1 MSEAPVIGFKSLNDD
16 SESSHLPTQRL
27 MRIVRC
33 SGYLI
38 ATIFFL
44 LLPIIEGIAPAT
56 AQERRV
62 VIGYVS
68 RDLNNFPPLLAEAKG
83 FFREAGI
90 APQLVQARSTVGT
103 AALLGGS
110 IDYFTAFSSTIQR
123 AMQGAPLRG
132 LLTMVDKP
140 NFYLVSR
147 PEIRTVADL
156 RGKIIGVGSLGT
168 INYVVTQ
175 KVLARFGVGPED
187 ATLMGVGDFQLRM
200 AALKSGSIQATMAA
214 PPAPV
219 QAKEWGFNILA
230 FAGDFVDLP
239 LAGLS
244 TTSSKIKAARS
255 EVVSVI
261 TVVLRGLQ
269 FIRANRGETIFLI
282 QKLLKMEKALAEAA
296 YDLSLKSYSA
306 DGSASA
312 KGIQNVM
319 EMTPTAAA
327 GRQVTAAEVV
337 DFGPLREAQAALGI
351 R

>member
-1 MSEAPVIGFKSLNDD
+1 
-16 SESSHLPTQRL
+16 
-27 MRIVRC
+27 
-33 SGYLI
+33 
-38 ATIFFL
+38 
-44 LLPIIEGIAPAT
+44 
-56 AQERRV
+56 V

-90 APQLVQARSTVGT
+90 VLQLVQVRSTVGT
-103 AALLGGS
+103 AALLSGS
-110 IDYFTAFSSTIQR
+110 IDYHTAFSSTIQR
-123 AMQGAPLRG
+123 AMQGVPLKG

-175 KVLARFGVGPED
+175 KVLAHFGVGPED
-187 ATLMGVGDFQLRM
+187 ATLMGVGDFPFRM
-200 AALKSGSIQATMAA
+200 AALKSGAIQATMAA
-214 PPAPV
+214 PPAPI

-244 TTSSKIKAARS
+244 TTSSKIKTARS

-261 TVVLRGLQ
+261 TAILRGLQ
-269 FIRANRGETIFLI
+269 FIKTNRSETILLM
-282 QKLLKMEKALAEAA
+282 QKLLKMEKTMAEAA
-296 YDLSLKSYSA
+296 YDLSIKSYSA
-306 DGSASA
+306 DGTASV
-312 KGIQNVM
+312 KGIQNVID
-319 EMTPTAAA
+319 MTPTPGASRPATPA
-327 GRQVTAAEVV
+327 QVV
-337 DFGPLREAQAALGI
+337 DFGPLREAQAVLGV